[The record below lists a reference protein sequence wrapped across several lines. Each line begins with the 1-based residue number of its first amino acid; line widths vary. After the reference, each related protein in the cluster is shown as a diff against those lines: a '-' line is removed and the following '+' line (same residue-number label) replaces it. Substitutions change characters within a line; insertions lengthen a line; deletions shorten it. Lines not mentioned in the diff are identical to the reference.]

1 MYNSTNNNDLAL
13 YIHYPFCES
22 KCPYCDFNSHVSN
35 DINYQSFIDAYLKEI
50 AYFKEVLGQRKVT
63 TIFFGGGTPSLMPL
77 NMIEEIL
84 AAISKNFTV
93 AENVEISLEA
103 NPSSFETQ
111 KFKAIKNLGV
121 NRLSVGI
128 QSFTEKNLKFLGRK
142 HNATEAINAVKSA
155 SEIFDNFSFDL
166 MYCLP
171 GQKIDDWLKEL
182 EYALSFNTKH
192 LSVYQLTIE
201 KGTNFYQSF
210 MKKEFVM
217 PDEDLSYEFFTKTH
231 EFMTK
236 NGFNNY
242 EISNF
247 AKPDFECQHNLNYWQ
262 GVDYL
267 GIGAGAHSRLYLKDE
282 SLKSAIVN
290 FHAPEKWKNSIHE
303 KNEAIQNIEKVANPA
318 LLEEILLTGLRLE
331 KGLEEKTL
339 MRIFDKKIAE
349 IFDTEKLKKL
359 EKQNLIIVSDTA
371 IKINPK
377 QKAIANLIIFK
388 VCEAISK
395 NPFKINSP
403 FYT

>member
-1 MYNSTNNNDLAL
+1 MYYSTNNNDLAL

-35 DINYQSFIDAYLKEI
+35 NIDYQSFTDAYLKEI
-50 AYFKEVLGQRKVT
+50 AYFKDILGKRRIT

-77 NMIEEIL
+77 DMIEKIL
-84 AAISKNFTV
+84 AAISKNFTLDK
-93 AENVEISLEA
+93 NVEISLEA

-111 KFKAIKNLGV
+111 KFKAIKALGV

-128 QSFTEKNLKFLGRK
+128 QSFTQKNLQFLGRK
-142 HNATEAINAVKSA
+142 HNAIEAINAVKSA

-171 GQKIDDWLKEL
+171 DQKIEDWLEEL
-182 EYALSFNTKH
+182 KYALSFNTKH

-210 MKKEFVM
+210 MKKEFLM
-217 PDEDLSYEFFTKTH
+217 PNEDLSYDFFTKTH
-231 EFMTK
+231 ELMAK

-247 AKPDFECQHNLNYWQ
+247 AKPDFECRHNLNYWQ

-282 SLKSAIVN
+282 KLKSAIVN
-290 FHAPEKWKNSIHE
+290 FHAPEKWKSSIFE
-303 KNEAIQNIEKVANPA
+303 RNEAIQNIEKVANQE
-318 LLEEILLTGLRLE
+318 LLEEVLLTGLRLE

-339 MRIFDKKIAE
+339 TRIFGKKITE
-349 IFDTEKLKKL
+349 IFDCKKLKKL
-359 EKQNLIIVSDTA
+359 EEQNLILIENEA
-371 IKINPK
+371 IKIHSK
-377 QKAIANLIIFK
+377 QKVIANLIIFK
-388 VCEAISK
+388 VCEAVAVK
-395 NPFKINSP
+395 LD
-403 FYT
+403 